1 MTSIL
6 NSVSTRY
13 HHFHQELTM
22 KNVRTRKNQALRNAL
37 ALALLAGMATPV
49 WAGGALTGLKTGS
62 VAAEGTGLVGQTVAW
77 VSDDPSTQATAS
89 TVAHVAD
96 TVATGVAVAETT
108 VAGTAI
114 ATGSGAA
121 IMKTLAVAGG
131 PAAMAGATGFTAAKV
146 MNETLYS
153 NCDNQSACD
162 AAQYGTYGGAAVG
175 TAASAATVVVVGAG
189 PAGLAAI
196 GSVVGGGMVA
206 GVATVVA
213 APVVAAA
220 LIGGAV
226 YWLVSD

>member
-6 NSVSTRY
+6 NPVSTRS

-22 KNVRTRKNQALRNAL
+22 QNVRTRKNQALRNAL

-49 WAGGALTGLKTGS
+49 WAGGALTGLK
-62 VAAEGTGLVGQTVAW
+62 VADHSANGAEAAAQTVAW
-77 VSDDPSTQATAS
+77 VSDDPQVQETANTVVQA
-89 TVAHVAD
+89 AD
-96 TVATGVAVAETT
+96 TVGTGIAVAETT

-114 ATGSGAA
+114 ATGSGAT

-131 PAAMAGATGFTAAKV
+131 PTTMAVATGLTAAKV

-153 NCDNQSACD
+153 DCDDQTACN
-162 AAQYGTYGGAAVG
+162 AAQYGTYGGAAAG
-175 TAASAATVVVVGAG
+175 TVASAATVAAVGAG
-189 PAGLAAI
+189 PTGLAAV

-206 GVATVVA
+206 GVATLVA

-226 YWLVSD
+226 YWVVSD